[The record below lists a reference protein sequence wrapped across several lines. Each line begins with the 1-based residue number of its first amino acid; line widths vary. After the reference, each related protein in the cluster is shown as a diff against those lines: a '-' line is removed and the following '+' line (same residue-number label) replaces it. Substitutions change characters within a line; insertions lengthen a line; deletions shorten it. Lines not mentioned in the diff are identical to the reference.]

1 MNVFQVT
8 SQQVHSNRPTGRVI
22 ARSVEGSKSVDTICA
37 KINARVSPDPASYG
51 STGKRSGAIA
61 ASQKVGIRHK
71 RNGIRC
77 GPAVFN
83 PQNHTIG
90 SAISLR

>member
-8 SQQVHSNRPTGRVI
+8 SQQVHSNRPTGGVI
-22 ARSVEGSKSVDTICA
+22 ARSVEGSKSVDAVCG
-37 KINARVSPDPASYG
+37 KINARVSPDPASYA
-51 STGKRSGAIA
+51 STGKRPGAIA

-71 RNGIRC
+71 PNGIRC
-77 GPAVFN
+77 DPTVFD